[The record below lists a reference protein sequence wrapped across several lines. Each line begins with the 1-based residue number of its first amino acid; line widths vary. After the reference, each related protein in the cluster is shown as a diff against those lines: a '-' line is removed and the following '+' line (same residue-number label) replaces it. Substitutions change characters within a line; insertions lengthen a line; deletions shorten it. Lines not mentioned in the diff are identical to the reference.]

1 MVIYMIGK
9 CFGILS
15 CFSIIFAIFCGN
27 LEKLNAGILEGA
39 NKSVTLIFSLMGVM
53 VFWNGIMEVLKD
65 AGVITRIAKILRPI
79 LRFVFPSAFKENKAT
94 EEITACISA
103 NLLGLSNAT
112 TPLAINAIEK
122 LNEGRKSEKASNDMI
137 TLAILGCA
145 CFSLIPTTVI
155 GIRLSHGASITYE
168 IMIPVWISSGVCM
181 IIGILLSRSIGKISG
196 EC

>member
-1 MVIYMIGK
+1 MIGK

-15 CFSIIFAIFCGN
+15 CVSIIFAIFCGN
-27 LEKLNAGILEGA
+27 LEELNTGILEGA
-39 NKSVTLIFSLMGVM
+39 SKSVTIVFSLLGVM
-53 VFWNGIMEVLKD
+53 IFWNGVMEVLKD
-65 AGVITRIAKILRPI
+65 AGIISRLSKLLRPI
-79 LRFVFPSAFKENKAT
+79 LKFVFPSAFKENKAT

-112 TPLAINAIEK
+112 TPLALNAIEK

-155 GIRLSHGASITYE
+155 GIRLLNGASITYE
-168 IMIPVWISSGVCM
+168 IIIPVWISSGICM
-181 IIGILLSRSIGKISG
+181 LIGIILSRIIGKISG
-196 EC
+196 DR